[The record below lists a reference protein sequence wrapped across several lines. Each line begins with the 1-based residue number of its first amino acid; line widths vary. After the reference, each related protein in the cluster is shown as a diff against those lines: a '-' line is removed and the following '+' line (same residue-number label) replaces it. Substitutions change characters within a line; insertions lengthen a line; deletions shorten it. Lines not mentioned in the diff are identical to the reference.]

1 MDQNPIMDTR
11 TTINEQWPLSRKIA
25 FRFFTVYFL
34 LYIAC
39 NFGMPA
45 YLWNVPV
52 TWAGKWLIRPD
63 FAITAWPNGSGDT
76 TFNYLQLFCMVLFSL
91 LVCIGWSLADRRRA
105 GYNRLLYWLLV
116 LLRYFLAVT
125 MISYGLA
132 KVFKTQFPFP
142 LLTSLDERLGDM
154 SPMKLAWS
162 YMGYSAGYNLFT
174 GAAECIG
181 GLLLFFGRTRLLG
194 ALVSMGV
201 MINVVAMNFC
211 YDIPVKLFSAHLFFI
226 ALFIALPDIKRLVD
240 FFLLNKPTEPYN
252 GWQPTFRTR
261 WKHITFRIAKYAI
274 VITLLVLCSR
284 GMVATDPHSPKPR
297 YYGIYEVQSF
307 TATPDITNTQLT
319 QFREWQK
326 IYLDEFNLL
335 VARKK
340 DNSKEYYNMKT
351 DTAHHTLSFWGD
363 RDTVYL
369 QIGDQLAQGL
379 LTLEGKVNG
388 DSLHITLKQ
397 QDLNAMPLISRG
409 FHWVNEYPFNW

>member
-1 MDQNPIMDTR
+1 MDTPV
-11 TTINEQWPLSRKIA
+11 NEQWPLSRKIT
-25 FRFFTVYFL
+25 FRFFAVYFL
-34 LYIAC
+34 LYIAS

-52 TWAGKWLIRPD
+52 TWAGKWLISHD
-63 FAITAWPNGSGDT
+63 FTITAWPNGSGDT
-76 TFNYLQLFCMVLFSL
+76 TFNYLQLFCMALLSL
-91 LVCIGWSLADRRRA
+91 LVCLGWSLADRRRT

-116 LLRYFLAVT
+116 LLRYFLAT
-125 MISYGLA
+125 TLISYGLA

-142 LLTSLDERLGDM
+142 LLASLDDRLGDM

-162 YMGYSAGYNLFT
+162 YMGYSTGYNLFT
-174 GAAECIG
+174 GTAECIG
-181 GLLLFFGRTRLLG
+181 GLLLFFRNTRLLG

-226 ALFIALPDIKRLVD
+226 ALFIALPDAKRLVY
-240 FFLLNKPTEPYN
+240 FFLLNKAAGPST
-252 GWQPTFRTR
+252 GWAPTFRTR
-261 WKHITFRIAKYAI
+261 WKRITFPLAKYAV

-284 GMVATDPHSPKPR
+284 GMTATDQHSTKPR
-297 YYGIYEVQSF
+297 YYGIYDVLSF
-307 TATPDITNTQLT
+307 TAAPDTTNTQLT

-326 IYLDEFNLL
+326 IYIDEFNLL
-335 VARKK
+335 VTRKK

-351 DTAHHTLSFWGD
+351 DTVHHTLSFWSE
-363 RDTVYL
+363 RDTVHL
-369 QIGDQLAQGL
+369 QIVDHLASQGL

-388 DSLHITLKQ
+388 DSLHIALKQ
-397 QDLNAMPLISRG
+397 QELNAMPLISRG